1 MKTEP
6 YDRGQVA
13 KVVNVRANV
22 EGLKLGPGVLDRL
35 ATEGER
41 ASLRWVPTYLYSTRG
56 RCIDVANFNPRYALQ
71 LLTPAS
77 IVASLSGRK
86 EILLE
91 DIGELT
97 ELFLDAK
104 TSGTKIGSD
113 GDLH

>member
-41 ASLRWVPTYLYSTRG
+41 ASLRSVPSYF
-56 RCIDVANFNPRYALQ
+56 VFNPVLY
-71 LLTPAS
+71 
-77 IVASLSGRK
+77 
-86 EILLE
+86 
-91 DIGELT
+91 
-97 ELFLDAK
+97 
-104 TSGTKIGSD
+104 
-113 GDLH
+113 

>member
-1 MKTEP
+1 MC
-6 YDRGQVA
+6 
-13 KVVNVRANV
+13 
-22 EGLKLGPGVLDRL
+22 
-35 ATEGER
+35 
-41 ASLRWVPTYLYSTRG
+41 VPTLKVSSLAPVFWIVSQPKASKHHCGPSHLILYSTH
-56 RCIDVANFNPRYALQ
+56 RCIDITNPNSRYALQ

-104 TSGTKIGSD
+104 TSATKIGSD